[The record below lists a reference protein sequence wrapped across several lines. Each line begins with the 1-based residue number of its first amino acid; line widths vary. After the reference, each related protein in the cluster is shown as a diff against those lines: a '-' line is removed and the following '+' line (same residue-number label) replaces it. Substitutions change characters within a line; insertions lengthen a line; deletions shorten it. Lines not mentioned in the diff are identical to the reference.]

1 MAKTEKRKKLNK
13 GKLAFFL
20 IFVILIIILG
30 VYLYNS
36 IFAKMNVKTQKVKI
50 SDEIKE
56 FGYVLE
62 DNETDL
68 YKKYFNQLSKTLNVE
83 KEDIDYDK
91 YAELVSKLFVADFY
105 NLENKTTKNDVGG
118 LQFIHEDM
126 QDNFSLKAKDT
137 MYKNIKSNVYGDRKQ
152 ELPEVKD
159 ITMDDIESDTFT
171 YNDTGYDSINVT
183 LSWEYKKDLGYDDEK
198 IFTLIKDGDKLW
210 LVESNPISE
219 SEDE

>member
-171 YNDTGYDSINVT
+171 YNDTEYDSINVT

>member
-105 NLENKTTKNDVGG
+105 NL
-118 LQFIHEDM
+118 
-126 QDNFSLKAKDT
+126 
-137 MYKNIKSNVYGDRKQ
+137 
-152 ELPEVKD
+152 
-159 ITMDDIESDTFT
+159 
-171 YNDTGYDSINVT
+171 
-183 LSWEYKKDLGYDDEK
+183 
-198 IFTLIKDGDKLW
+198 
-210 LVESNPISE
+210 
-219 SEDE
+219 

>member
-105 NLENKTTKNDVGG
+105 NLKNKTTKNDVGG

-171 YNDTGYDSINVT
+171 YNDTEYDSINVT

>member
-137 MYKNIKSNVYGDRKQ
+137 MYKNIKSNVYDDRKQ

-171 YNDTGYDSINVT
+171 YNDTEYDSINVT